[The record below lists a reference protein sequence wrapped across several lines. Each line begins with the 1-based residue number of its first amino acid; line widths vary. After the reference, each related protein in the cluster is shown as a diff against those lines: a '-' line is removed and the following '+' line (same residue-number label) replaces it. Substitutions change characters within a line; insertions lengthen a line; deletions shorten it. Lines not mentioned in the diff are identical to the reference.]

1 MSLGKWIGFFAL
13 VVSLYIL
20 WKIRAI
26 ILLVFTAVIL
36 VTALNRLVRR
46 LQKSGANRGLAIA
59 LVVGILLTFL
69 VGSLAIISIPL
80 ADQFE
85 QLRQLLP
92 EWLEQLRAW
101 LNWLQGAIPGR
112 VVKNLPS
119 FGDLTQQIQTLINW
133 VIVHFYLLFSN
144 VLTLIFNSLL
154 IVAMTLMLLANPQQ
168 YRRALI
174 QFFPA
179 FYRQRADDILSEC
192 EVGLIGWLAGIALS
206 MTFIGVTCTIG
217 LWVLQVP
224 LPLINGLLAGLSA
237 FIPYLGAILSVVPP
251 MLLALLDA
259 PWKAGAVLL
268 VYFLIQQIEGNFVTP
283 LIMKKQV
290 SLLPA
295 STLAILTAFG
305 VFFGFLGLFL
315 ALPILVVA
323 QTWIKEVLI
332 KDVLDRWQGETNL

>member
-1 MSLGKWIGFFAL
+1 VSLGKWIGFFAL